1 VENLRQKIMNTLL
14 VISALGDDRPGI
26 VNDLSTVILEYGC
39 NIADSRMSVLGGEFA
54 LILLVSGNWDSI
66 AKLESALPGLGDRFG
81 LLVTYKRTEK
91 RKSDKALV
99 PYEVEVVSMD
109 HPGIVHDI
117 AEFMSARN
125 INIETLDTETYA
137 AAHTGT
143 PMFSLNLR
151 ISIPGDM
158 HIASLRDEFGEFCD
172 DLNLDAVLE
181 PAKD

>member
-1 VENLRQKIMNTLL
+1 MNTLL

-54 LILLVSGNWDSI
+54 LILLVAGNWDSI
-66 AKLESALPGLGDRFG
+66 AKLEGALPGLSDRFG
-81 LLVTYKRTEK
+81 LLITFKRTEK
-91 RKSDKALV
+91 RKPDKPLI

-109 HPGIVHDI
+109 HPGIVHDV
-117 AEFMSARN
+117 ADFMSARN
-125 INIETLDTETYA
+125 INIETLDTETYS

-143 PMFSLNLR
+143 PMFSLNMR
-151 ISIPGDM
+151 ISVPGDT

>member
-1 VENLRQKIMNTLL
+1 MNTLL

-26 VNDLSTVILEYGC
+26 VNDLSAAVLEYGC

-54 LILLVSGNWDSI
+54 LILLVSGNWDAI
-66 AKLESALPGLGDRFG
+66 AKLEQALPLLGEKFG
-81 LLVTYKRTEK
+81 LVVTFKRTEP
-91 RKSDKALV
+91 RKSDRPLI
-99 PYEVEVVSMD
+99 PYEIEVVSMD

-117 AEFMSARN
+117 ADFLSSRG
-125 INIETLDTETYA
+125 INIETMDTETYS

-151 ISIPGDM
+151 ISVPGDT
-158 HIASLRDEFGEFCD
+158 HIATLRDEFTEFCD
-172 DLNLDAVLE
+172 DLNLDAVME

>member
-1 VENLRQKIMNTLL
+1 MNTLL

-26 VNDLSTVILEYGC
+26 VNDLSAAILEYGC
-39 NIADSRMSVLGGEFA
+39 SIADSRMSVLGGEFA
-54 LILLVSGNWDSI
+54 LILLVSGNWDSV
-66 AKLESALPGLGDRFG
+66 ARLEGALPALGDRFG
-81 LLVTYKRTEK
+81 LLITFKRTEK
-91 RKSDKALV
+91 RKSDKPLI
-99 PYEVEVVSMD
+99 PYDLEVVSMD

-117 AEFMSARN
+117 ADFMSARH
-125 INIETLDTETYA
+125 INIETLETEAYS

-143 PMFSLNLR
+143 PMFSLNMR
-151 ISIPGDM
+151 VSVPGDT

>member
-1 VENLRQKIMNTLL
+1 MNPLL

-26 VNDLSTVILEYGC
+26 VNDLSAAILDYGC

-66 AKLESALPGLGDRFG
+66 ARLEAALPGLGDRFDM
-81 LLVTYKRTEK
+81 LVTFKRTEK
-91 RKSDKALV
+91 RKSDRPLI

-109 HPGIVHDI
+109 HPGIVHDV
-117 AEFMSARN
+117 ADFMSVRN
-125 INIETLDTETYA
+125 INIETLETETYS

-143 PMFSLNLR
+143 PMFSLNMR
-151 ISIPGDM
+151 ISIPGDT
-158 HIASLRDEFGEFCD
+158 HIASLREEFGEFCD
-172 DLNLDAVLE
+172 ERNLDTVLE

>member
-1 VENLRQKIMNTLL
+1 MNTLL

-26 VNDLSTVILEYGC
+26 VNDLSAAILEYGC
-39 NIADSRMSVLGGEFA
+39 SIADSRMSVLGGEFA
-54 LILLVSGNWDSI
+54 LILLVSGNWDSV
-66 AKLESALPGLGDRFG
+66 ARLEGALPALGDRFG
-81 LLVTYKRTEK
+81 LLITFKRTEK
-91 RKSDKALV
+91 RKSDKPLI
-99 PYEVEVVSMD
+99 PYDLEVVSMD

-117 AEFMSARN
+117 ADFMSARH
-125 INIETLDTETYA
+125 INIETLETETYS

-143 PMFSLNLR
+143 PMFSLNMR
-151 ISIPGDM
+151 VSVPGDT

>member
-1 VENLRQKIMNTLL
+1 MNTLL

-26 VNDLSTVILEYGC
+26 VNDLSNAVLEYGC

-54 LILLVSGNWDSI
+54 LILLVSGSWDSI
-66 AKLESALPGLGDRFG
+66 AKLEAALPALGERFG
-81 LLVTYKRTEK
+81 LLVTFKRTEI
-91 RKSDKALV
+91 RKSDQALM

-109 HPGIVHDI
+109 HPGIVHDV
-117 AEFMSARN
+117 ADFMSARK
-125 INIETLDTETYA
+125 INIETLDTEAYS

-143 PMFSLNLR
+143 PMFSLNMR

-158 HIASLRDEFGEFCD
+158 HIARLRDEFSEFCD
-172 DLNLDAVLE
+172 ELNLDAVLE

>member
-1 VENLRQKIMNTLL
+1 MNTLL

-26 VNDLSTVILEYGC
+26 VNDLSNVILEYGC

-66 AKLESALPGLGDRFG
+66 AKLEDALPALGDRFG
-81 LLVTYKRTEK
+81 LLVSFKRTEK
-91 RKSDKALV
+91 RKPDQALM

-109 HPGIVHDI
+109 HPGIVHDV
-117 AEFMSARN
+117 ADFMSARN
-125 INIETLDTETYA
+125 INIETLETETYS

-143 PMFSLNLR
+143 PMFSLNMR
-151 ISIPGDM
+151 VSIPGDM

-172 DLNLDAVLE
+172 QLNLDAVLE